1 MVTQDIKFWSN
12 TKGDNVRK
20 QRIGIAFF
28 YHESHSFSPMKTEI
42 EQFRNEGYFVG
53 EEIYAAYMGTKTEV
67 GGFLDVLKQERDVEI
82 LPLLCAAAVPSGVV
96 TTEAYSII
104 EKQMLQSIREAG
116 PLDGL
121 LLALHGAM
129 VVEHLLDPE
138 EHLLGEIRGLI
149 GPNVPIATT
158 LDMHANLSGKMIDYT
173 PLHFGFKTYPHIDMY
188 EQGMNAAIALL
199 KQLKEKVTYYAS
211 FEKLPMMPPSIN
223 MRTAEGPMHKMI
235 EWAKQAEEEEGI
247 HHVSVFGG
255 FPYSDI
261 PMVGASV
268 LVVSLDPKK
277 GKETAQKMAS
287 LFWSVREEFIMDL
300 PGVREGLDLAITI
313 EDNKPIVL
321 ADISDNP
328 LSCGSGDTTELLR
341 EMVKMNIPDTLFGG
355 LYDPESIEAC
365 RKKGAG
371 NKVML
376 SLGGKVSPEFGESVQ
391 VEAMVVALS
400 DGVFYNSGP
409 FNQHLRVDLKGAAHI
424 RVGKMDILL
433 IGRPM
438 SANDPEM
445 FRHIGLEPSTKR
457 ILGLKAKNHFRAAF
471 EPIVGRIIYID
482 APGVASNRLTTFTY
496 RHITKPI
503 WPLDDIQFEVVRR
516 MKE

>member
-1 MVTQDIKFWSN
+1 M
-12 TKGDNVRK
+12 RK
-20 QRIGIAFF
+20 HRIAIAFF

-42 EQFRNEGYFVG
+42 EQFRNEGYFIG
-53 EEIYAAYMGTKTEV
+53 DEIYDAYNGTKTEV

-82 LPLLCAAAVPSGVV
+82 VPLLCAAAIPSGVV
-96 TTEAYSII
+96 SQEAYSII
-104 EKQMLQSIREAG
+104 EKKMLESFQQAG
-116 PLDGL
+116 RLDGL

-129 VVEHLLDPE
+129 VVEDLFDPE
-138 EHLLGEIRGLI
+138 EHLLGKIRELI

-158 LDMHANLSGKMIDYT
+158 LDMHANLSDKMVHYT
-173 PLHFGFKTYPHIDMY
+173 PLHFGFKTYPHVDMH
-188 EQGMNAAIALL
+188 EQGVHAAMALL
-199 KQLKEKVTYYAS
+199 KQLKEDVHYYAS

-247 HHVSVFGG
+247 YNVSVFGG

-268 LVVSLDPKK
+268 LVVSLNPQK

-287 LFWSVREEFIMDL
+287 LFWSVREEFIMEL
-300 PGVREGLDLAITI
+300 PSVKEGLDLAMSI
-313 EDNKPIVL
+313 EDDKPVVL

-341 EMVKMNIPDTLFGG
+341 EMVKMNISDTLFGG

-371 NKVML
+371 NKVLL
-376 SLGGKVSPEFGESVQ
+376 SLGGKVSPEFGEPVQ
-391 VEAMVVALS
+391 VEATVVALS
-400 DGVFYNSGP
+400 DGVFHNSGP
-409 FNQHLRVDLKGAAHI
+409 FNQRLRVDLKGAAHI

-445 FRHIGLEPSTKR
+445 FRHIGLEPQEKR

-471 EPIVGRIIYID
+471 EPIVGRIIYVD

-496 RHITKPI
+496 RYIPKPI
-503 WPLDDIQFEVVRR
+503 WPLDDIQYEVEQGGQ
-516 MKE
+516 KNGNIEQNLLC

>member
-1 MVTQDIKFWSN
+1 M
-12 TKGDNVRK
+12 RK
-20 QRIGIAFF
+20 HRIGIAFF

-42 EQFRNEGYFVG
+42 EQFRNEGYFIG
-53 EEIYAAYMGTKTEV
+53 DEIYDAYTGTKTEV
-67 GGFLDVLKQERDVEI
+67 GGFLDVLKQVEDVEI
-82 LPLLCAAAVPSGVV
+82 VPLLCAAAVPSGVV
-96 TTEAYSII
+96 STEAYSII
-104 EKQMLQSIREAG
+104 EEQMLRSIREAG
-116 PLDGL
+116 RLDGL

-138 EHLLGEIRGLI
+138 EHLLGKIRGLI
-149 GPNVPIATT
+149 GLNVPIATT
-158 LDMHANLSGKMIDYT
+158 LDMHANLSEKMIDYT

-188 EQGMNAAIALL
+188 EQGIHAAIALL
-199 KQLKEKVTYYAS
+199 KQLKEGVTYYAS

-247 HHVSVFGG
+247 YNVSVFGG

-268 LVVSLDPKK
+268 LVVSLDPQK

-287 LFWSVREEFIMDL
+287 LFWSVKEEFIMDL
-300 PGVREGLDLAITI
+300 PGVKEGLDLAMSI
-313 EDNKPIVL
+313 EDDKPVVL

-341 EMVKMNIPDTLFGG
+341 EMVKLNIPNTLFGG

-371 NKVML
+371 NKVLL
-376 SLGGKVSPEFGESVQ
+376 SLGGKVSPEFGEPVE
-391 VEAMVVALS
+391 VEATVVALS
-400 DGVFYNSGP
+400 DGVFHNSGP

-445 FRHIGLEPSTKR
+445 FRHIGLEPQAKR

-471 EPIVGRIIYID
+471 EPIVGRIIYVD

-496 RHITKPI
+496 RYIPKPI
-503 WPLDDIQFEVVRR
+503 WPLDDIQYEVELRGTE
-516 MKE
+516 KWKH

>member
-1 MVTQDIKFWSN
+1 M
-12 TKGDNVRK
+12 RK
-20 QRIGIAFF
+20 HRIGIAFF

-42 EQFRNEGYFVG
+42 EHFRNEGYFVG
-53 EEIYAAYMGTKTEV
+53 DEIYDAYTGTKTEV
-67 GGFLDVLKQERDVEI
+67 GGFLDVLKQEEDVEI
-82 LPLLCAAAVPSGVV
+82 VPLLCAAAIPSGVV
-96 TTEAYSII
+96 STNAYSII
-104 EKQMLQSIREAG
+104 EEQMLKSIQLSGR
-116 PLDGL
+116 LDGL

-129 VVEHLLDPE
+129 VVEHLFDPE
-138 EHLLGEIRGLI
+138 AHLLGKIREII

-158 LDMHANLSGKMIDYT
+158 LDMHANLSGKIIDYT

-188 EQGMNAAIALL
+188 EQGVHAAIALL
-199 KQLKEKVTYYAS
+199 KHLKEGVTFYAS

-235 EWAKQAEEEEGI
+235 EWAKQAEEDEGI
-247 HHVSVFGG
+247 YNVSVFGG

-261 PMVGASV
+261 PMAGACV
-268 LVVSLDPKK
+268 LVVALDPQK
-277 GKETAQKMAS
+277 GKETAEKLAS

-300 PGVREGLDLAITI
+300 PDVKEGLNFALAI
-313 EDNKPIVL
+313 EEALPIVL

-341 EMVKMNIPDTLFGG
+341 EMVHLNIPDTLFGG

-365 RKKGAG
+365 LNAGVG
-371 NKVML
+371 NKVSL
-376 SLGGKVSPEFGESVQ
+376 SLGGKVSPEFGEPVQ
-391 VEAMVVALS
+391 VEATVMALS
-400 DGVFYNSGP
+400 DGIFHNSGP
-409 FNQHLRVDLKGAAHI
+409 FNQHLKVDLKGTAHI
-424 RVGKMDILL
+424 RVGELDVLL

-471 EPIVGRIIYID
+471 EPIVGRIIYVD

-496 RHITKPI
+496 RHIPRPI
-503 WPLDDIQFEVVRR
+503 WPLNDIQYEVEQRR
-516 MKE
+516 KEKWKQ

>member
-1 MVTQDIKFWSN
+1 MRN
-12 TKGDNVRK
+12 Y
-20 QRIGIAFF
+20 RIGIAFF

-42 EQFRNEGYFVG
+42 EQFRNEGYFIG
-53 EEIYAAYMGTKTEV
+53 DEIYDAYIGTKTEV
-67 GGFLDVLKQERDVEI
+67 GGFLDVLKQEEDVEI
-82 LPLLCAAAVPSGVV
+82 VPLLCAAAVPSGVV
-96 TTEAYSII
+96 STEAYSII
-104 EKQMLQSIREAG
+104 EEQMLQSIREAG
-116 PLDGL
+116 RLDGL

-129 VVEHLLDPE
+129 VVEDLFDPE
-138 EHLLGEIRGLI
+138 EHLLGKIREHI
-149 GPNVPIATT
+149 GQNVPIATT
-158 LDMHANLSGKMIDYT
+158 LDMHANLSRKMIDYT

-188 EQGMNAAIALL
+188 EQGIHAAIALL
-199 KQLKEKVTYYAS
+199 KQLKEGVTYYAS

-223 MRTAEGPMHKMI
+223 MRTAEGPMHQMI

-268 LVVSLDPKK
+268 LVVSLDPQK

-300 PGVREGLDLAITI
+300 PGVTEGLDLAMSI
-313 EDNKPIVL
+313 DDDKPVVL
-321 ADISDNP
+321 VDISDNP

-341 EMVKMNIPDTLFGG
+341 KMVDMNIPDTLFGG

-365 RKKGAG
+365 LNAG
-371 NKVML
+371 VGHKVSL
-376 SLGGKVSPEFGESVQ
+376 FLGGKVSPEFGEPVQ
-391 VEAMVVALS
+391 VEATVVALS
-400 DGVFYNSGP
+400 DGIFHNSGP
-409 FNQHLRVDLKGAAHI
+409 FNQHLKVDLKGTAHI
-424 RVGKMDILL
+424 RVGEMDVLL

-445 FRHIGLEPSTKR
+445 FRHIGLEPQAKR

-471 EPIVGRIIYID
+471 EPIVGRIIYVD
-482 APGVASNRLTTFTY
+482 APGVASTRLTTFTY
-496 RHITKPI
+496 RYIPKPI
-503 WPLDDIQFEVVRR
+503 WPLDDIQYEVERR
-516 MKE
+516 GTEKWKH